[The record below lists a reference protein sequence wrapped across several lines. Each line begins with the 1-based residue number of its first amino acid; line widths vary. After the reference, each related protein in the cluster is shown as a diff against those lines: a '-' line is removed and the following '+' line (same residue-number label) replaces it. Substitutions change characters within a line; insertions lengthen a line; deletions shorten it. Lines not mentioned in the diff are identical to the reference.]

1 MQSKNKITVVGRLR
15 RYIGSTIEVHLIDE
29 QVIKGRLVQVD
40 DDMMNIFLENCI
52 DVGGRSSPA
61 AVIMGSS
68 ISHINIISLPVS
80 DSLDEQVFL
89 LIQKNGEMSVDE
101 IAKILDAKANS
112 VRLAL
117 NRLRNRGMLSNSKE
131 RITKKA
137 RR

>member
-1 MQSKNKITVVGRLR
+1 LQSKNKITVVGRLR